1 MIPLAGLKLP
11 AIIDGAK
18 PGSKLLVLPQEW
30 MPHPGETDEEWTS
43 RLGPRAVAIIDVLLK
58 EKP

>member
-1 MIPLAGLKLP
+1 MNPFAGLKLP
-11 AIIDGAK
+11 AIIDGET
-18 PGSKLLVLPQEW
+18 PGRKLLILPPEW